1 MTVQKFTST
10 LLCKFQCVKYIVHE
24 SHNTSRLKL
33 LFSVYILLLQCCI
46 KLKILFA
53 GSKFQEKT
61 HTILYISTVF
71 LQQSWFILT
80 VKNIHLIFRK
90 ADWFFANSHFF
101 LLATYFHGN
110 YYSESLSF
118 NGQFWVTIV

>member
-1 MTVQKFTST
+1 MTNEMTVQKFTST

-61 HTILYISTVF
+61 HTILCISKNLF
-71 LQQSWFILT
+71 WFILT
-80 VKNIHLIFRK
+80 V
-90 ADWFFANSHFF
+90 SHFF
-101 LLATYFHGN
+101 LLATYFPGN
-110 YYSESLSF
+110 YYSKSIF
-118 NGQFWVTIV
+118 NGQFWATIVSNIHEESHIINGWKLF